1 MKAPSTNEQS
11 NGRGPAG
18 RFAVGNP
25 GGPGNPFAADVGR
38 HRAAFYKAIRDD
50 DVSEALST
58 IRSIM
63 GDAKAKPSERLAAAG
78 ELLDRAIG
86 KSVAADF
93 MERLDVLEKL
103 LKTPPRADS
112 EEEL

>member
-1 MKAPSTNEQS
+1 MKAPLTNPQS

-18 RFAVGNP
+18 RFAAGNP

-50 DVSEALST
+50 DVSEALAT

-86 KSVAADF
+86 KSVAANF
-93 MERLDVLEKL
+93 LERLEALETL
-103 LKTPPRADS
+103 LKATPRAHSD
-112 EEEL
+112 EDP